1 MSRKFVFRPQAEA
14 ELTAAI
20 DWYESRGKGLGAEF
34 MRAIDATLAM
44 IRRNPDQYQIIKGQ
58 ARRAV
63 LRRFPYSLV
72 YVASEQEIVVLAC
85 FHGRRD
91 PRKLIERN

>member
-1 MSRKFVFRPQAEA
+1 MNRKVIFRARAEA
-14 ELTAAI
+14 EIAEAVE
-20 DWYESRGKGLGAEF
+20 WYETRGKGLGADF
-34 MRAIDATLAM
+34 MRSLEATIAAIQRAPT
-44 IRRNPDQYQIIKGQ
+44 QYQIVKGQ

-72 YVASEQEIVVLAC
+72 YMASEQEIIVLAC

-91 PRKLIERN
+91 PRKLIERL

>member
-1 MSRKFVFRPQAEA
+1 
-14 ELTAAI
+14 
-20 DWYESRGKGLGAEF
+20 
-34 MRAIDATLAM
+34 M

>member
-1 MSRKFVFRPQAEA
+1 MNRRVIFRAQAEA
-14 ELTAAI
+14 EIAEALE
-20 DWYESRGKGLGAEF
+20 WYETRGKGLGADF
-34 MRAIDATLAM
+34 MRSLDATVAA
-44 IRRNPDQYQIIKGQ
+44 IQRAPAQYQIVKGQ

-72 YVASEQEIVVLAC
+72 YLASEDEIVVLAC

-91 PRKLIERN
+91 PRKLMDRL